1 MHKSNRWLVSV
12 WNATLGWNGLIVIM
26 NLNWKTLFKLFW
38 NYSEKKELYE
48 TSSLELFVEIN

>member
-1 MHKSNRWLVSV
+1 MTGFCMKRN
-12 WNATLGWNGLIVIM
+12 TGLIVIM